1 MEKET
6 EREREMEGKR
16 ETETETKRMS
26 SERKG
31 GKIKREMKEEE
42 ITNKNYK
49 TTNNIFSLP
58 WTIVHGKK
66 GKFGQI

>member
-6 EREREMEGKR
+6 EREREREMEGKR

-42 ITNKNYK
+42 RE
-49 TTNNIFSLP
+49 L
-58 WTIVHGKK
+58 
-66 GKFGQI
+66 

>member
-1 MEKET
+1 MK
-6 EREREMEGKR
+6 EREENKERDEGGRER
-16 ETETETKRMS
+16 V
-26 SERKG
+26 
-31 GKIKREMKEEE
+31 

>member
-6 EREREMEGKR
+6 ERERDRERWRGKERQRQKQR
-16 ETETETKRMS
+16 ELMS

-42 ITNKNYK
+42 RE
-49 TTNNIFSLP
+49 L
-58 WTIVHGKK
+58 
-66 GKFGQI
+66 